1 MNINLNKTYL
11 SGLCSLI
18 ICMTCLAILSCQ
30 KDESPDNNS
39 IIGSW
44 QWFKTIDS
52 WPYKVRTPFTEG
64 YTAILKFDEDDH
76 AQYFR
81 NDSIKWTYLYKL
93 KYMKNDPLN
102 PDSDSTLVLIIDNGT
117 PTFFSIQHDTLM
129 TDQSYVDGPRKFYE
143 RIK

>member
-1 MNINLNKTYL
+1 MNIKLKNTSLF
-11 SGLCSLI
+11 GLCGLI
-18 ICMTCLAILSCQ
+18 ICMTCFTILSCQ
-30 KDESPDNNS
+30 KDENMYDDS

-64 YTAILKFDEDDH
+64 YSAILKFDEDDH

-81 NDSIKWTYLYKL
+81 NDSIQWTYLYKL
-93 KYMKNDPLN
+93 KYRINDITN
-102 PDSDSTLVLIIDNGT
+102 PASDSTLVLVIGNGT
-117 PTFFSIQHDTLM
+117 PLFFSIQHDTLM
-129 TDQSYVDGPRKFYE
+129 TDESYVDGPRKFYA